1 LTESPS
7 PEPTK
12 LRAAAV
18 RACDSIAP
26 TWPLDRFIAVNP
38 FWSRTDEPLPRVAG
52 DLAALSGVRLLMP
65 RAWYAA
71 EWRAER
77 LRPEHL
83 REAIAQSGLDISE
96 KHLSGLLRIEEP
108 PLRRRPLVVDVMDA
122 RWRRELEVSWRDYVV
137 ERISRFCASY
147 FDDGQ
152 APIRAVREGGLY
164 ASWRSQAEGDR
175 SPALF
180 MGLSEYRSAFAA
192 LPSTADETI
201 LAAASDL
208 GVPPGEYERY
218 LSALLLDIN
227 GWASWCAY
235 LRWTA
240 RLAGRDD
247 DHIRELLAIRIAWE
261 WLLFR
266 CGGEDLRVD
275 WGHAVASWPTFDG
288 VARAARAD
296 DWLFQ
301 SAMEIAWTSALR
313 RKLPEGFAA
322 ARPSAPRIQAA
333 FCLDVRSEIYRR
345 ALEAQGADIETLGCA
360 GFFGMP
366 IEYAPLAAESAR
378 PQLPG
383 LVAPEYRVTD
393 TGVPEALE
401 GKRASRLHASHAW
414 KAFKWSSLSSFAF
427 VDAIGLSYAR
437 GLLGET
443 FGSSSDRNDSH
454 EHAGLSAAEDRTRT
468 PRITSR
474 ADGRP
479 LSLEERCDLADGIL
493 RTLSLTRS
501 FARFVLLVG
510 HRGGSRNNPYAAA
523 LDCGACGGQPGDV
536 NVRAAAAL
544 LNDTDIRTSLAS
556 RGIPIPMATVFVA
569 GLHNTTTDEV
579 TLFEQD
585 TVPPSHRPELADL
598 RATLERAGTMARRKR
613 APRLGL
619 DALSDARLR
628 AAVVERSKNW
638 AEVRPEWGLAGNA
651 TFIVAPRERT
661 RHLDLEGR
669 AFLHDYRAAEDD
681 DDGSILERIMTGPMV
696 VTHWINF
703 QYYASTVDNTRYGTG
718 NKTLHNV
725 VGAHLGVYEGNGGDL
740 RIGLSLQS
748 LHDGT
753 QWMHSPLRL
762 SVFIEAPRSAI
773 DAVLAKH
780 AKVRELVDNEW
791 LHLFQID
798 VAEGATAA
806 RRNGKWI
813 ATPG

>member
-1 LTESPS
+1 MIESPS
-7 PEPTK
+7 LEPTK
-12 LRAAAV
+12 LRTAAV

-52 DLAALSGVRLLMP
+52 ELAALSGARLLMP

-164 ASWRSQAEGDR
+164 ASWRNQAEGDR
-175 SPALF
+175 GPALF

-192 LPSTADETI
+192 LPSTADEAI
-201 LAAASDL
+201 VAAASDL
-208 GVPPGEYERY
+208 GVPAGEYERY

-266 CGGEDLRVD
+266 CGGEDLRID

-288 VARAARAD
+288 VARAARAE

-301 SAMEIAWTSALR
+301 SAVEIAWTSALR
-313 RKLPEGFAA
+313 QKLPEGFGA

-393 TGVPEALE
+393 
-401 GKRASRLHASHAW
+401 
-414 KAFKWSSLSSFAF
+414 
-427 VDAIGLSYAR
+427 
-437 GLLGET
+437 
-443 FGSSSDRNDSH
+443 
-454 EHAGLSAAEDRTRT
+454 
-468 PRITSR
+468 
-474 ADGRP
+474 
-479 LSLEERCDLADGIL
+479 
-493 RTLSLTRS
+493 
-501 FARFVLLVG
+501 
-510 HRGGSRNNPYAAA
+510 
-523 LDCGACGGQPGDV
+523 
-536 NVRAAAAL
+536 
-544 LNDTDIRTSLAS
+544 
-556 RGIPIPMATVFVA
+556 
-569 GLHNTTTDEV
+569 
-579 TLFEQD
+579 
-585 TVPPSHRPELADL
+585 
-598 RATLERAGTMARRKR
+598 
-613 APRLGL
+613 
-619 DALSDARLR
+619 
-628 AAVVERSKNW
+628 
-638 AEVRPEWGLAGNA
+638 
-651 TFIVAPRERT
+651 
-661 RHLDLEGR
+661 
-669 AFLHDYRAAEDD
+669 
-681 DDGSILERIMTGPMV
+681 
-696 VTHWINF
+696 
-703 QYYASTVDNTRYGTG
+703 
-718 NKTLHNV
+718 
-725 VGAHLGVYEGNGGDL
+725 
-740 RIGLSLQS
+740 
-748 LHDGT
+748 
-753 QWMHSPLRL
+753 
-762 SVFIEAPRSAI
+762 
-773 DAVLAKH
+773 
-780 AKVRELVDNEW
+780 
-791 LHLFQID
+791 
-798 VAEGATAA
+798 
-806 RRNGKWI
+806 
-813 ATPG
+813 